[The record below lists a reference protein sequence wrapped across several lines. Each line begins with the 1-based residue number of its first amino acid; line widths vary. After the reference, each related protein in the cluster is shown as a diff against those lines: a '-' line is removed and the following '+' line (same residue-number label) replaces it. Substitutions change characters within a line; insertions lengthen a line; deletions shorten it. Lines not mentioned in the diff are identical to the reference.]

1 LPIGDCQLPIERRE
15 FGNRQS
21 AMGNAQR
28 GNIVDWEVFRAYD
41 IRGVYPDQIDEEAYY
56 RIAKGY
62 VYLFK
67 PKTMVVGMDARLSS
81 PPLKASLTKGFLDAG
96 VDVVDIGKIT
106 TDMLYFTVGSSDC
119 SGGVVVSASHNPKEY
134 NGMKMV
140 REKAA
145 AISSD
150 TGLFDIRDALKA
162 GKDAEVTSTKK
173 GTVTDF
179 DMLDDYLQHVLR
191 SIDKSLIQKFTFV
204 ANANFGY
211 VCRPAAKLAQELGL
225 NLIPLNFEP
234 DGSFPKGPPDPMLP
248 ENRTETEALI
258 RQRSASFGVAWDADA
273 DRAMFFDE
281 KGDFISGAYITAL
294 LADILLTK
302 YGSDNAIIFD
312 PRVIWPTLE
321 VVKRKGGRPIVS
333 KGGHAF
339 MKDRM
344 RRENALFAG
353 EMSAHYYFRENF
365 YADNGVIPFL
375 LVLEHLST
383 TGKPFS
389 EIMAPYTAGH
399 YMSGELNYRVSDI
412 KAVISKVQEK
422 YRTRG
427 QEDFTDGYSL
437 ETPEWRFN
445 IRGSNTEPLLRL
457 NIEARKPDLVEQI
470 RKEIEKIINP
480 D

>member
-1 LPIGDCQLPIERRE
+1 V
-15 FGNRQS
+15 N
-21 AMGNAQR
+21 
-28 GNIVDWEVFRAYD
+28 WEVFRAYD
-41 IRGVYPDQIDEEAYY
+41 IRGIYPTDIDEEAYY
-56 RIAKGY
+56 RIAKAY

-67 PKTMVVGMDARLSS
+67 PKTMVVGMDARSSS
-81 PPLKASLTKGFLDAG
+81 PPLKASLIKGFLEAG
-96 VDVVDIGKIT
+96 VDIVDIGEIT
-106 TDMLYFTVGSSDC
+106 TDMLYYAVGASSDY

-140 REKAA
+140 REKAT

-162 GKDAEVTSTKK
+162 GKDAEVTSDKK
-173 GTVTDF
+173 GTCTERDI
-179 DMLDDYLQHVLR
+179 LDNYLSHVLN
-191 SIDKSLIQKFTFV
+191 SIDRSRIKQFTFV
-204 ANANFGY
+204 GNANFGY
-211 VCRPAAKLAQELGL
+211 VCRPARKLAQTLGL

-248 ENRTETEALI
+248 GNRTETEALI
-258 RQRSASFGVAWDADA
+258 REKGAPFGVAWDADA

-281 KGDFISGAYITAL
+281 KGEFISGAYITAL

-302 YGSDNAIIFD
+302 YGSDNTIIFD
-312 PRVIWPTLE
+312 PRVIWPTLDT
-321 VVKRKGGRPIVS
+321 VQRKGGRPIIS

-344 RRENALFAG
+344 RRENGLFAG
-353 EMSAHYYFRENF
+353 ELSGHYYFRENF

-383 TGKPFS
+383 QDKPFS
-389 EIMAPYTAGH
+389 EIMAQYQTGH
-399 YMSGELNYRVSDI
+399 YMSGELNYKVKDV
-412 KAVISKVQEK
+412 KAVIEKVKETFHGK
-422 YRTRG
+422 GT
-427 QEDFTDGYSL
+427 EDFTDGYSL

-457 NIEARKPDLVEQI
+457 NIETRKPELVDKI
-470 RKEIEKIINP
+470 RNELEKIINH
-480 D
+480 

>member
-1 LPIGDCQLPIERRE
+1 MNWD
-15 FGNRQS
+15 
-21 AMGNAQR
+21 
-28 GNIVDWEVFRAYD
+28 VFRAYD
-41 IRGVYPDQIDEEAYY
+41 IRGVYPEQIDEDAYY
-56 RIAKGY
+56 RVAKAY

-67 PKTMVVGMDARLSS
+67 PSAMVVGMDARTSS
-81 PPLKASLTKGFLDAG
+81 PPLKASLVQGFLDAG
-96 VDVVDIGKIT
+96 VDVVDIGQIT
-106 TDMLYFTVGSSDC
+106 TDMLYYAVGASDY

-162 GKDAEVTSTKK
+162 GKDADVTANKK
-173 GTVTDF
+173 GTSTDR
-179 DMLDDYLQHVLR
+179 DILDGYLAHVLKSVDKN
-191 SIDKSLIQKFTFV
+191 SIKKFTFV

-211 VCRPAAKLAQELGL
+211 VCRPAAKLAQQLGL

-248 ENRTETEALI
+248 GNRTETEALI
-258 RQRSASFGVAWDADA
+258 RERGAAFGVAWDADA
-273 DRAMFFDE
+273 DRAMFFNE
-281 KGDFISGAYITAL
+281 KGEFIPGPYITAL

-302 YGSDNAIIFD
+302 YGSNNAIIFD
-312 PRVIWPTLE
+312 PRVIWPTLK
-321 VVKRKGGRPIVS
+321 VVTEKGGRPIVA

-344 RRENALFAG
+344 RKENALFAG
-353 EMSAHYYFRENF
+353 EMSGHYYFRENF

-389 EIMAPYTAGH
+389 EIMAPYMAGH
-399 YMSGELNYRVSDI
+399 YMSGELNFRVKDI
-412 KAVISKVQEK
+412 KKIISEVQEK
-422 YRTRG
+422 FHTEG

-437 ETPEWRFN
+437 ETSEWRFN

-457 NIEARKPDLVEQI
+457 NIEAHKDGLLDRVRE
-470 RKEIEKIINP
+470 EIETIIETSEINH
-480 D
+480 

>member
-1 LPIGDCQLPIERRE
+1 V
-15 FGNRQS
+15 N
-21 AMGNAQR
+21 
-28 GNIVDWEVFRAYD
+28 WEVFRAYD
-41 IRGVYPDQIDEEAYY
+41 IRGIYPSDIDEEAYY
-56 RIAKGY
+56 RIAKAY

-67 PKTMVVGMDARLSS
+67 PTTMVVGMDARLSS
-81 PPLKASLTKGFLDAG
+81 PQLKESLVRGFMDSG

-106 TDMLYFTVGSSDC
+106 TDMLYYAVGASDY
-119 SGGVVVSASHNPKEY
+119 SGGIVVSASHNPKEY

-150 TGLFDIRDALKA
+150 TGLFDIRDALKE
-162 GKDAEVTSTKK
+162 GKDAEVTSSSK
-173 GTVTDF
+173 GTWIDR
-179 DMLDDYLQHVLR
+179 DILDEYLAHVLK
-191 SIDKSLIQKFTFV
+191 SIDQTSVKKFTFV
-204 ANANFGY
+204 GNANFGY

-225 NLIPLNFEP
+225 DLIPLNFEP

-248 ENRTETEALI
+248 GNRTETEALI
-258 RQRSASFGVAWDADA
+258 RERGASFGVAWDADA

-281 KGDFISGAYITAL
+281 KGNFISGAYITAL

-302 YGSDNAIIFD
+302 YGSDNTIIFD
-312 PRVIWPTLE
+312 PRVIWPAQAATE
-321 VVKRKGGRPIVS
+321 RKGAKAIIS

-344 RRENALFAG
+344 RRENGLFAG
-353 EMSAHYYFRENF
+353 EMSGHYYFRENF

-383 TGKPFS
+383 QGKPFS

-399 YMSGELNYRVSDI
+399 YMSGELNYRVKDI
-412 KAVISKVQEK
+412 KKVISEVQEK
-422 YRTRG
+422 YRTQG

-437 ETPEWRFN
+437 ETAEWRFN
-445 IRGSNTEPLLRL
+445 IRASNTEPLLRL
-457 NIEARKPDLVEQI
+457 NIEARKDGLVDQI
-470 RKEIEKIINP
+470 KKEIETIINS